1 MKINNNMLNSDAVRI
16 NQNPRNQRGLS
27 LIELMISMVVGLF
40 LLAGVVTNFIST
52 KDADRSR
59 DAISEMDANAQVIFN
74 VMRQAI
80 THAGYRSIEVTHL
93 ENDKAFYTEGDP
105 NVNNLACR
113 NGSNRDS
120 LPVSANWATS
130 DTAASDTLA
139 VISLADN
146 PCNTGFANCEAA
158 NFNPDAL
165 VYYDCTGGGMTRDAD
180 TVACSTDP
188 NLGIDP
194 PQQAK
199 IYSSFRLTRNVL
211 DQQTDRTLSCVG
223 NRSVASEVIAG
234 NVEAVQYLYGVN
246 HHDVNNLA
254 ADRIIF
260 RDADAVRAN
269 NEWSLVKSVQVGL
282 LMRSSHPFV
291 LKSNST
297 KTNYTLLNERVNID
311 SSDLRRLFR
320 VYTSTFNLEN

>member
-1 MKINNNMLNSDAVRI
+1 MKTNNNIQISESMSFS
-16 NQNPRNQRGLS
+16 QNPRNQKGLS
-27 LIELMISMVVGLF
+27 LVELMISMVVGLF
-40 LLAGVVTNFIST
+40 ILAGVVTNFIST
-52 KDADRSR
+52 KNADRSR
-59 DAISEMDANAQVIFN
+59 NAVSEMDSSAKVIFN

-80 THAGYRSIEVTHL
+80 THASYRSIEVTNL

-105 NVNNLACR
+105 TVNNPTCR
-113 NGSNRDS
+113 NGSKRDS
-120 LPVSANWATS
+120 SPVLANWATS
-130 DTAASDTLA
+130 DTAGRDTLT

-146 PCNTGFANCEAA
+146 PCNEGFANCELA

-199 IYSSFRLTRNVL
+199 IYSSFSLTRNAL
-211 DQQTDRTLSCVG
+211 DPQTDRTLSCVG
-223 NRSVASEVIAG
+223 NRSVGSEVIAD

-246 HHDVNNLA
+246 NPDTNQ
-254 ADRIIF
+254 IIF

-269 NEWSLVKSVQVGL
+269 NDWQLVKSVQVGL
-282 LMRSSHPFV
+282 LMRSSHPNV
-291 LKSNST
+291 LQTKST
-297 KTNYTLLNERVNID
+297 KTHYTLLNEKVNID
-311 SSDLRRLFR
+311 SSELGRLFR
-320 VYTSTFNLEN
+320 VYTSTFNIEN